1 MTKAV
6 DVFAKYQGAINWR
19 AVAAAG
25 VGDVF
30 VKVTNGSEPASP
42 AGDSYV
48 TGAHGQGIAVGGYH
62 YALGGSAANQAV
74 AFVAEL
80 RRLSAL
86 DLAPALDFED
96 PSLPTDLADR
106 RAWIVQFFGVVK
118 ANLPG
123 LDRAL
128 LYSSGSELTA
138 IHADTI
144 SLPGLD
150 ILIWDAE
157 YGPNDGSEH
166 PVTHYT
172 GRIAIHQYT
181 SVGHVPGI
189 GTAVDVDT
197 ITADI
202 TAEDDM
208 ALTDE
213 FTYTSRQDGKPRT
226 KKVSEAL
233 AAAADLAECYLPGFT
248 GAGPA
253 GRDAVMLAQMSST
266 LGDMATVVKQL
277 AADVV
282 ALKAGQAAPLAGTY
296 PATITIAAPS
306 TPGFAHDD
314 VEGV

>member
-6 DVFAKYQGAINWR
+6 DVFAKYQGTINW
-19 AVAAAG
+19 AQVKAAG
-25 VGDVF
+25 VTNVF
-30 VKVTNGSEPASP
+30 VKLTNGPKAAAPS
-42 AGDSYV
+42 GDSYV
-48 TGAHGQGIAVGGYH
+48 TAAHGQGMAVGGYH

-80 RRLSAL
+80 RRLGAL

-96 PSLPTDLADR
+96 ASLPTDLADR
-106 RAWIVQFFGVVK
+106 RAWIVKFFGVVK

-181 SVGHVPGI
+181 SVGRISGI

-202 TAEDDM
+202 TAEDNTMD
-208 ALTDE
+208 LTQANLDAI
-213 FTYTSRQDGKPRT
+213 
-226 KKVSEAL
+226 AL
-233 AAAADLAECYLPGFT
+233 AVAGYINPKVPGDVDMHQHAADATTAAKGIAALATQVANL
-248 GAGPA
+248 AK
-253 GRDAVMLAQMSST
+253 AV
-266 LGDMATVVKQL
+266 
-277 AADVV
+277 AA
-282 ALKAGQAAPLAGTY
+282 LQAGQAAPLAGTY
-296 PATITIAAPS
+296 PATITIPG
-306 TPGFAHDD
+306 TNPGFSHND